1 MGYIVSFLT
10 GALGFA
16 IYDKQNEKQ
25 TGLNL
30 TAAAVQ
36 AIIVFYLYKK
46 FFKK

>member
-1 MGYIVSFLT
+1 MGYIVSFLA

-16 IYDKQNEKQ
+16 VYDKQNSNQ

-36 AIIVFYLYKK
+36 AIIIFYVWKK
-46 FFKK
+46 IFK